1 MCIDFQDILSVSE
14 VPYGTLPVLD
24 VDGKILAQSTAIAR
38 FVAAECG
45 GYFIYHVGFKWKCVK
60 YPGGEGNL
68 HVTFWGGGVGSDYK
82 TTTPQ

>member
-1 MCIDFQDILSVSE
+1 MRIDFQDILSVSE

-45 GYFIYHVGFKWKCVK
+45 GYFTFQDMPDISPMLVNKDQGPVMICNGTAHTKWEHL
-60 YPGGEGNL
+60 G
-68 HVTFWGGGVGSDYK
+68 
-82 TTTPQ
+82 